1 MEEYGIGTYVY
12 YRRRPFNINEF
23 YQFVARDWPRNII
36 RAKGICY
43 FSNQPDMSFLFEQ
56 AGVQKKIREAGLF
69 WATAPEDELRD
80 MMARDPQLLRDWD
93 DVYGDRM
100 IKIVFIGQKLDK
112 EALAAQLD
120 KCLE

>member
-1 MEEYGIGTYVY
+1 MEEYGISTFVY
-12 YRRRPFNINEF
+12 YRRPPFDINEF
-23 YQFVARDWPRNII
+23 DQFVARKWPRNII

-43 FSNQPDMSFLFEQ
+43 FSNNTDMSYLFEQ

-93 DVYGDRM
+93 DTYGDRM
-100 IKIVFIGQKLDK
+100 IKLVFIGQNLDREWLTK
-112 EALAAQLD
+112 ELD
-120 KCLE
+120 ACLR

>member
-1 MEEYGIGTYVY
+1 
-12 YRRRPFNINEF
+12 
-23 YQFVARDWPRNII
+23 
-36 RAKGICY
+36 
-43 FSNQPDMSFLFEQ
+43 MSFLFEQ

>member
-1 MEEYGIGTYVY
+1 MEEYGISTFVY
-12 YRRRPFNINEF
+12 YRRPPFDINEF
-23 YQFVARDWPRNII
+23 DQFVARKWPRNII

-43 FSNQPDMSFLFEQ
+43 FSNNPDMSYLFEQ

-93 DVYGDRM
+93 DTYGDRM
-100 IKIVFIGQKLDK
+100 IKLVFIGQNLDREWLTK
-112 EALAAQLD
+112 ELD
-120 KCLE
+120 ACLR

>member
-23 YQFVARDWPRNII
+23 DQFVARDWPRNII

-43 FSNQPDMSFLFEQ
+43 FSHQPDMSFLFEQ